1 MTTVDALKELYVS
14 LGGEKPT
21 VSDVTINAGM
31 VEELASILKPGML
44 LPEVTED
51 DNGKTLKVVDG
62 AWTAS
67 E

>member
-14 LGGEKPT
+14 LGGEEST
-21 VSDVTINAGM
+21 VSSVTTNAGM
-31 VEELASILKPGML
+31 VEALANILKPGMF

-51 DNGKTLKVVDG
+51 DNGKTLKVVGG
-62 AWTAS
+62 AWAAS

>member
-14 LGGEKPT
+14 LGGEEST
-21 VSDVTINAGM
+21 VSDVTTNAGM
-31 VEELASILKPGML
+31 VEALANILKPGML